1 MCKFFR
7 RGFSAAVLLVMVLS
21 MLVLPQGSAE
31 AGKAPVHE
39 LNYFKSYE
47 IPIRIVPQN
56 LSFFEQIQKSLQKFV
71 EGEDKTKEAIEL
83 PNEIEVSVLNW

>member
-21 MLVLPQGSAE
+21 MLVLPQGSVE

-47 IPIRIVPQN
+47 T
-56 LSFFEQIQKSLQKFV
+56 EV
-71 EGEDKTKEAIEL
+71 EGQKAYRIEIVMDREGLEYQVVAKTFVRKQL
-83 PNEIEVSVLNW
+83 VLDFLDRYLKK